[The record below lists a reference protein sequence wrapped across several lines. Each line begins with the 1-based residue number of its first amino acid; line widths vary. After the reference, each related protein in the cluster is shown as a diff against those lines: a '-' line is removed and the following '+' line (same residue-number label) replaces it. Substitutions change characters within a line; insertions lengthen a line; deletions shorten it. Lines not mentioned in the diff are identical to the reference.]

1 MYFSFFS
8 SVSPSENSD
17 YASNHSRSEKL
28 ILEDLSQP
36 NQLGLLNHIPY
47 KKVCKMPTGSTDF
60 PKKPRDKVIV
70 LRPVYL
76 KVLDL
81 LKILFL

>member
-17 YASNHSRSEKL
+17 YTSNLSRSEKL

-36 NQLGLLNHIPY
+36 NQLVHLNHTPY
-47 KKVCKMPTGSTDF
+47 KKVCKMSSGGTDF
-60 PKKPRDKVIV
+60 QKKPRDKVIV
-70 LRPVYL
+70 FRPVYIKVVL
-76 KVLDL
+76 VLDL
-81 LKILFL
+81 ST